1 MGPRTEAHSA
11 AKLSDFRH
19 PWTNLPIMF
28 TCPRTGEEAS
38 LPLQLSNEFCASL
51 SWLPAVNLAHGLPTG
66 NHLSVFLVLTE
77 PIPSHPPN
85 PRVLS
90 QSQNQYQTTTTTTL
104 FKHPTAPPA
113 STPSKASCSSFP
125 IATWNRPHCF
135 LFSYYP
141 PCCHYPCLLAQSGF
155 HNLPL

>member
-51 SWLPAVNLAHGLPTG
+51 SWLPANEPGTWFAHWEPFV
-66 NHLSVFLVLTE
+66 SVLG
-77 PIPSHPPN
+77 
-85 PRVLS
+85 
-90 QSQNQYQTTTTTTL
+90 
-104 FKHPTAPPA
+104 
-113 STPSKASCSSFP
+113 
-125 IATWNRPHCF
+125 
-135 LFSYYP
+135 SY
-141 PCCHYPCLLAQSGF
+141 
-155 HNLPL
+155 